1 MQDICTPRSWQE
13 GEVAKSIFFFTFFA
27 IEPKVCST
35 GSKLKIQCIVL
46 YSTPAF
52 GVQPYSTQLILEYN
66 WLRQQSC
73 LYCTELRKYSFN
85 KIVKDQ
91 AQLNAGADKVRREKV
106 EKNGIWREQ
115 QLSSIIPQR
124 IALFSSEGGLYLAA
138 MGWVWT
144 INRAA
149 CFAELFSAHLRIQP
163 VRSMQQRFFTMCFF
177 RSPTCVK

>member
-1 MQDICTPRSWQE
+1 MTGGRSSQKYFSSLSLSWNPKFAALGQSSKYN
-13 GEVAKSIFFFTFFA
+13 ALHFT
-27 IEPKVCST
+27 
-35 GSKLKIQCIVL
+35 L
-46 YSTPAF
+46 YSTSAF
-52 GVQPYSTQLILEYN
+52 DVQPYSIQLILEYN

-91 AQLNAGADKVRREKV
+91 AQLNAGADKVGREKV

-163 VRSMQQRFFTMCFF
+163 AVRTMQQRFFTMCFF
-177 RSPTCVK
+177 RSPTCAK